1 VLLNGYINIQRTSFE
16 ESKLLSP
23 ILHGFPKSTYVW
35 TARAALSLAGIE
47 HDFISIMPPEHMSA
61 SHLTRHPFGKV
72 PTLTNPS
79 LYEAAAIVRWAHEVG
94 DVSFFPVDPIDAAR
108 VDGLVSCIGS
118 YAYRAI
124 VSGWLFGFV
133 WAKKERDEAEYE
145 VAQQAIRD
153 VLGVFEAQASG
164 PWLVGDSLTAADLYL
179 GPLLFVL
186 LINDDGKALLTEFPK
201 LQDLLSALQSHDG
214 FMCVSYL
221 NA

>member
-1 VLLNGYINIQRTSFE
+1 MSV
-16 ESKLLSP
+16 P

-47 HDFISIMPPEHMSA
+47 HDFVSIMPPDHRRS

-72 PTLTNPS
+72 PSLTNPA

-94 DVSFFPVDPIDAAR
+94 DASLFPTNPIDAAR
-108 VDGLVSCIGS
+108 VDGLVSCVGS

-124 VSGWLFGFV
+124 VSGWLFSFV
-133 WAKKERDEAEYE
+133 WAKGERDEAAYK
-145 VAQQAIRD
+145 VAQQAIRE

-186 LINDDGKALLTEFPK
+186 LINDDGKALLAEHPK
-201 LQDLLSALQSHDG
+201 LQDLLSALQTHDG
-214 FMCVSYL
+214 FMRVSYL

>member
-1 VLLNGYINIQRTSFE
+1 MST
-16 ESKLLSP
+16 P
-23 ILHGFPKSTYVW
+23 ILHGFPQSTYVW

-47 HDFISIMPPEHMSA
+47 HDFVSIMPPEHRSE
-61 SHLTRHPFGKV
+61 SHVKRHPFGKV

-94 DVSFFPVDPIDAAR
+94 DASLYPVDPIEAAR

-133 WAKKERDEAEYE
+133 WAKGERDEAAYE
-145 VAQQAIRD
+145 VAQQEICG
-153 VLGVFEAQASG
+153 VLSVFESQASG
-164 PWLVGDSLTAADLYL
+164 PWLVGDALTAADLYL

-186 LINDDGKALLTEFPK
+186 LINDDGKALLAEYPK
-201 LQDLLSALQSHDG
+201 LQDLVSALQAHDG
-214 FMCVSYL
+214 FMRVSYL

>member
-1 VLLNGYINIQRTSFE
+1 
-16 ESKLLSP
+16 
-23 ILHGFPKSTYVW
+23 
-35 TARAALSLAGIE
+35 
-47 HDFISIMPPEHMSA
+47 MA

-72 PTLTNPS
+72 PTLTNPA

-94 DVSFFPVDPIDAAR
+94 DASLFPADPIDAAR
-108 VDGLVSCIGS
+108 VDGLISCVGA

-133 WAKKERDEAEYE
+133 WAKGERDEAAYK

-164 PWLVGDSLTAADLYL
+164 PWLVGNSLTAADLYL

-186 LINDDGKALLTEFPK
+186 LINDDGKALLAEYPK
-201 LQDLLSALQSHDG
+201 LQDLLSALQADDG
-214 FMCVSYL
+214 FMRVSYL